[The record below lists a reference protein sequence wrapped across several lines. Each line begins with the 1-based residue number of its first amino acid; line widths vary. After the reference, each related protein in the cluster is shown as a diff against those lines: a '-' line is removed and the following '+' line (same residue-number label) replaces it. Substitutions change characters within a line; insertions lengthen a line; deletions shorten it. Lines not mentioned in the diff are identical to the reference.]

1 MWFPNINQPNINML
15 LQPEKVSLL
24 ARMRERGL
32 SGAFLGLAL
41 LAMAGWVYLL
51 SSIFLK
57 FVLWCLSWGSEGAL
71 DRYEL
76 IIPAAANLHNN
87 LHNDFFI
94 WRIFQRRE
102 SWCRHN

>member
-1 MWFPNINQPNINML
+1 ML

-32 SGAFLGLAL
+32 SGAFLALAL

-57 FVLWCLSWGSEGAL
+57 FVLWCLS
-71 DRYEL
+71 
-76 IIPAAANLHNN
+76 
-87 LHNDFFI
+87 
-94 WRIFQRRE
+94 
-102 SWCRHN
+102 